1 MGRPKAAF
9 YWASSCGG
17 CDIAILAIGEKILDV
32 AAAVDIVFWPV
43 AMDFKY
49 EDVEGMPEQSI
60 DVCLFNGAIRNTE
73 DEHVAKMLRSKSKIM
88 IAYGSCAY
96 EGCIPGLANL
106 FTMESILDRVY
117 KDTPSTDNHQ
127 KVLPQAT
134 VTVPEG
140 ELELPRRAPHGRA
153 DSGARVVAVPPG

>member
-32 AAAVDIVFWPV
+32 AAAVDIVFWPA

-106 FTMESILDRVY
+106 FTMESILIRRSYPRPRSRCLRGNWNCPDF
-117 KDTPSTDNHQ
+117 
-127 KVLPQAT
+127 T
-134 VTVPEG
+134 VRSE
-140 ELELPRRAPHGRA
+140 RSIR
-153 DSGARVVAVPPG
+153 SSM

>member
-1 MGRPKAAF
+1 M
-9 YWASSCGG
+9 
-17 CDIAILAIGEKILDV
+17 
-32 AAAVDIVFWPV
+32 
-43 AMDFKY
+43 
-49 EDVEGMPEQSI
+49 
-60 DVCLFNGAIRNTE
+60 CLFNGAIRNTE

-117 KDTPSTDNHQ
+117 KDSPSTDNPQ

-140 ELELPRRAPHGRA
+140 ELELPRLHGTVRALHQIVDCRLLC
-153 DSGARVVAVPPG
+153 ARLPPGASDHLACPGGAVVGRPPGERGCDQPFRQGVV